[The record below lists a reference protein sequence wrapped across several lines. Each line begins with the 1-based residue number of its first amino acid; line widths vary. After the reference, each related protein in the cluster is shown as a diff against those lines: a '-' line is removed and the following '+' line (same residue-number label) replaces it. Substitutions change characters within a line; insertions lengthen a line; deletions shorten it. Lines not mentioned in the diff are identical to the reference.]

1 MNFDDWDKDAAGRVR
16 VWPLKAF
23 TTAVF
28 DAKVGA
34 MRLDLGGPRPDAPSA
49 AFQVS
54 MPVELM
60 RALAQALTET
70 AERIEKR
77 AAAGPLSKAQN

>member
-1 MNFDDWDKDAAGRVR
+1 MNFDNWDKDEAGRVR
-16 VWPLKAF
+16 VWPLKGF

-34 MRLDLGGPRPDAPSA
+34 VRLEVGAPRPGAASA

-54 MPVELM
+54 MPADLM

-70 AERIEKR
+70 ADRIERR
-77 AAAGPLSKAQN
+77 AAAGPMPKARN